1 MNELKVFE
9 NEEFGKVRTTT
20 VNGEPFFVGK
30 DVAEILGYSN
40 SRKALIDH
48 VDDED
53 KADGVTIRDS
63 IGREQSPVLINE
75 SGIYSLIL
83 SSKLQNARKFK
94 RWITSEVLP
103 SIRKN
108 GGYLAGQE
116 QMSPEQIIAN
126 ALVYAHKILDEK
138 DKKIQEMKPKAE
150 FFDAVADSKTAI
162 PMKEVAAVLAVK
174 GFGRNNL
181 FEFLREKRI
190 LDKNNTPN
198 RRYID
203 MSWFRTVEQKY
214 TKPDGEVCINIK
226 TLVYQKGIDGIRKLI
241 EENR

>member
-9 NEEFGKVRTTT
+9 NEEFGRVRTTI
-20 VNGEPFFVGK
+20 VNGEPFFAGK
-30 DVAEILGYSN
+30 DVAEILGYGN
-40 SRKALIDH
+40 PQKAIRDH
-48 VDDED
+48 VDEED
-53 KADGVTIRDS
+53 KGVNELDTP
-63 IGREQSPVLINE
+63 GGKQTALFINE
-75 SGIYSLIL
+75 SGLYSLII
-83 SSKLQNARKFK
+83 SSKMPNAKQFK